1 MRRVILISAMVAA
14 ASGAGAQDPEFE
26 FAMPEL
32 PVIQVCAVEES
43 TQNPVP
49 FASISV
55 EYVDTI
61 VSSTTDEM
69 GLLDFTPRSFP
80 LTLTANGEGMMEV
93 SYGIMEQ
100 PEGPL
105 TIIMTREPAEERRSI
120 INDQLSMI
128 NYQ

>member
-1 MRRVILISAMVAA
+1 MRRVILISALVAA
-14 ASGAGAQDPEFE
+14 ASGVGAQEPEFE

-43 TQNPVP
+43 TQDPVP
-49 FASISV
+49 FATISV
-55 EYVDTI
+55 EYADTI

-80 LTLTANGEGMMEV
+80 LTLTANGEGMKEV

-105 TIIMTREPAEERRSI
+105 TILMTREPAEE
-120 INDQLSMI
+120 QKELSAI
-128 NYQ
+128 LIEN